1 MGQIK
6 TYFRCEAAGREN
18 NEDNGKILDLGN
30 KGTLLVVCD
39 GMGGMNAGEVA
50 SALAVA
56 TVEKSFE
63 PERLTADVMSQPMEY
78 LKQVIIGADANIK
91 NYSKTHPE
99 TEGMGSTA
107 VLAWVIDSKVYVAWC
122 GDSRCYRFN
131 PQLGLERLSHDH
143 SLVQTWVDAGQI
155 TEEQAFNHPQG
166 NIITRSLGD
175 PNGAAMPDAAEFALY
190 DNDVLLLCSDGLC
203 GTLRD
208 AEIEAI
214 MAGNKD
220 LQKCCDA
227 LWKADEAAGWHDNVT
242 TAMAQVVS
250 SGAMLSV
257 AAEAVPEPP
266 KEIEVIEDEEPEK
279 KNRPF
284 PEHMI
289 YYIVFAVLLAGVLI
303 GYRFIKQKPAAEEP
317 AQVEQTGTQSDQVNP
332 EDGVKPDQPALSLP
346 HMQGKIDQKQEV
358 VQTQAEPEQQVTP
371 EDNQGKTSA
380 TPDTEDNA
388 DDNDDDSDKEDNK
401 EKTDNPDNKK

>member
-91 NYSKTHPE
+91 NYSKSHPE

-107 VLAWVIDSKVYVAWC
+107 VLAWLIDSKVYVAWC
-122 GDSRCYRFN
+122 GDSRAYRYN

-175 PNGAAMPDAAEFALY
+175 PQGAAMPEAAEFALY

-208 AEIEAI
+208 SEIEPI
-214 MAGNKD
+214 MAQNTD
-220 LQKCCDA
+220 LKACCDQ

-250 SGAMLSV
+250 GGAMLSM
-257 AAEAVPEPP
+257 AAQAEP
-266 KEIEVIEDEEPEK
+266 KEVEVMEEEYVPQK
-279 KNRPF
+279 KSALSNN
-284 PEHMI
+284 MI
-289 YYIVFAVLLAGVLI
+289 YYIVLALLVAAALI
-303 GYRFIKQKPAAEEP
+303 GYRIIKQKPAPEP
-317 AQVEQTGTQSDQVNP
+317 EKTEQPEVKDPANQPGSEDQPSSNNVDSQAGGTTTPATAGATGTQ
-332 EDGVKPDQPALSLP
+332 KPQ
-346 HMQGKIDQKQEV
+346 
-358 VQTQAEPEQQVTP
+358 
-371 EDNQGKTSA
+371 DNNGASTSEA
-380 TPDTEDNA
+380 TGTDSG
-388 DDNDDDSDKEDNK
+388 DDNDADGDKKTEKQIEAAKNHITNNNK
-401 EKTDNPDNKK
+401 PD